1 MRSDE
6 LRKDPIMLSVLS
18 FTERK
23 NTHKKY
29 INSLSKYTEWTKM
42 TTDDLINEANSEWNL
57 PMSQRKVVRR
67 IKGFIAYLNTL
78 DLAPTTKRLH
88 VNDVIC
94 FYTKQYIEIP
104 DDLLSTKAPRPLDEN
119 QHIPTLD
126 EMRTFLQSCNP
137 RNRAIVL
144 SQSSSG
150 MGRSEICSLKVRHFT
165 EGCDDA
171 TNTCTLRI
179 RRVKTDYDYVTFLNP
194 EACRAIKAYIELRNN
209 PIKHHGKRL
218 ENYLAKHRIYS
229 DDDYLFI
236 KDDLPDSVLKPLEM
250 TGRVDEELRRLK
262 PRDLDIMYR
271 AVYKKAGFKKTK
283 QRVDIR
289 SHNVRKFFNHNMLE
303 NDADLSFV
311 DFMMGHKVDTTH
323 AAYHS
328 PSIERMKKKY
338 LHFMQYV
345 TITEKIEY
353 KSIETKEFKIIT
365 DELKAEKEKT
375 ALLQQQIAEMQRINS
390 SQHIEIERL
399 MNSTGQIKSTFD
411 SVMGQLTSAGI
422 IKVEP
427 DLIPVPGKKPR
438 PVGNNMEVVEMMP
451 NPKKHMMI
459 KVED

>member
-1 MRSDE
+1 MRPQE
-6 LRKDPIMLSVLS
+6 LREDPIMLSVLS
-18 FTERK
+18 FTERE

-42 TTDDLINEANSEWNL
+42 TTDELINEANEEYMK
-57 PMSQRKVVRR
+57 PMSQRKVVRK
-67 IKGFIAYLNTL
+67 IKGFIAYLNAL
-78 DLAPTTKRLH
+78 NLAPTTKRLH

-94 FYTKQYIEIP
+94 FYKKQYIEIP
-104 DDLLSTKAPRPLDEN
+104 DDLLSAKAPRPLDEN
-119 QHIPTLD
+119 QYIPTLD

-150 MGRSEICSLKVRHFT
+150 AGRSEICSLRVRHFN
-165 EGCDDA
+165 EGFDPA
-171 TNTCTLRI
+171 TNTCTLKI
-179 RRVKTDYDYVTFLNP
+179 RRIKSDYDYVTFLNP
-194 EACRAIKAYIELRNN
+194 EACRAIKAYIEQRNN

-218 ENYLAKHRIYS
+218 ANYLAKHKIYS

-236 KDDLPDSVLKPLEM
+236 KDDLPDSVLEPLER

-262 PRDLDIMYR
+262 PRDIDIMYR
-271 AVYKKAGFKKTK
+271 TVYIKAGFKKTK

-303 NDADLSFV
+303 NDADLGFV

-353 KSIETKEFKIIT
+353 KSIETEEFKKIT
-365 DELKAEKEKT
+365 TELDTERAKNAELEARLAGLEAKVKKVIDGIPEWVPDPDTVYTKED
-375 ALLQQQIAEMQRINS
+375 A
-390 SQHIEIERL
+390 QHIEKIVGHPFRT
-399 MNSTGQIKSTFD
+399 SSRGTGPIK
-411 SVMGQLTSAGI
+411 GI
-422 IKVEP
+422 KEA
-427 DLIPVPGKKPR
+427 
-438 PVGNNMEVVEMMP
+438 
-451 NPKKHMMI
+451 
-459 KVED
+459 